1 MSLPAILVWW
11 GKEAGGNRESC
22 AHSNAA
28 LDEMQAGKRSGKPRD
43 YVVITRFR
51 ELATVEL
58 PRLRIC
64 DAAEIVDVELA
75 VNFRRMHLS
84 AALPQ
89 QICVFGRAFQQDL
102 EFAADP
108 CLLFALADLP
118 LHVHQFAPPP
128 LDRTRADLRVQV
140 KCLRAFFV
148 RVAKN
153 AQPVKF
159 HGAHKIA
166 QLAEMR

>member
-1 MSLPAILVWW
+1 MPAC
-11 GKEAGGNRESC
+11 KTSR
-22 AHSNAA
+22 
-28 LDEMQAGKRSGKPRD
+28 KPRE
-43 YVVITRFR
+43 YVIIPRFR
-51 ELATVEL
+51 ELSTVAL
-58 PRLRIC
+58 PRLRMS

-89 QICVFGRAFQQDL
+89 QICVFGRAFQQDV

-118 LHVHQFAPPP
+118 LHLHQFAPPP
-128 LDRTRADLRVQV
+128 LDCTRADLRAQV

-148 RVAKN
+148 RV
-153 AQPVKF
+153 
-159 HGAHKIA
+159 
-166 QLAEMR
+166 